1 VFVYNQNII
10 IHYIIGE
17 NTYTV
22 LLVLGEG
29 MIIMM
34 IRVGSISLIEIA
46 RNNVREQQYY
56 EGGKKIDKSE
66 DCTFQKLLD
75 TEMTKLNKK

>member
-1 VFVYNQNII
+1 
-10 IHYIIGE
+10 
-17 NTYTV
+17 
-22 LLVLGEG
+22 
-29 MIIMM
+29 MM
-34 IRVGSISLIEIA
+34 VRVGSISRIEIT

-56 EGGKKIDKSE
+56 DGGKKIDKSQ